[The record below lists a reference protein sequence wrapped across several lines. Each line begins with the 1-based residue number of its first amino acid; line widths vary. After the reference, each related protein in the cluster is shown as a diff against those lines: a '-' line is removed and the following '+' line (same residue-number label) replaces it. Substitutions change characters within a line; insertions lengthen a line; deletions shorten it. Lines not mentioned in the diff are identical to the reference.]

1 VALPKFEYFA
11 PKNIKEAC
19 SALAANPD
27 GARLIAGGV
36 SLLRVMKYRIMAPD
50 CVIDVKAIPGLR
62 YVEVHEGGLRIG
74 AATTSSDVLRSE
86 AVKKDYPLLVQAIG
100 RIATTAVRN
109 WATVVG
115 NICVGHTASDPSAA
129 LLALDAELVVVS
141 PNGERIIPVE
151 QFFVGHMT
159 TALDVSDF
167 VREIR
172 IPRLRGTTGMAY
184 LAHAGRQAM
193 ETPLIGVAAIL
204 TVEDDKVVGSR
215 LALAGAA
222 EKPIRLSRTEGLL
235 IGARISDGLVQAVA
249 DEASNECAPDS
260 DVYASGEYRRR
271 LVKVYVRDALRAAA
285 DRVVRENR
293 GR

>member
-62 YVEVHEGGLRIG
+62 YIEVHEGGLRIG
-74 AATTSSDVLRSE
+74 AAATSSDVLRSE
-86 AVKKDYPLLVQAIG
+86 SVKKDYPLLVQAIG

-141 PNGERIIPVE
+141 PSGERIMPIE

-204 TVEDDKVVGSR
+204 TVEDRKVVGAR

-222 EKPIRLSRTEGLL
+222 EKPIRLSRTERLL
-235 IGARISDGLVQAVA
+235 IGETLSNGLVQAVA
-249 DEASNECAPDS
+249 DEASHECSPDS

-285 DRVVRENR
+285 DRVAQEDR